1 MLEKTNNLHT
11 YTAIYSRHNLHNFKA
26 ISSSCENI
34 KKRTTID
41 EARHDKRNAFKQ
53 RAQKEKN
60 TSALRRKRE
69 RKGRPGHLLT
79 AGHNANGSKQCAECG
94 LLSFPSA

>member
-1 MLEKTNNLHT
+1 MQILYDAGKDKQFT
-11 YTAIYSRHNLHNFKA
+11 YTAIYSRHNLYNFKA

-60 TSALRRKRE
+60 TSALRRKRK
-69 RKGRPGHLLT
+69 RKGREGRDT
-79 AGHNANGSKQCAECG
+79 
-94 LLSFPSA
+94 F